1 MANHLLRQAFAPL
14 KYFPG
19 KSSRQEDLRALVRAM
34 KVTSIVQELV
44 RIGPLGDGGYLLP
57 NDLENIEFCF
67 SPGVA
72 DCSDF
77 ELVLANRGM
86 KVFLADKSIETPP
99 ATHENFNFIK
109 KHIAS
114 IDSCQEGLITLDEW
128 YRSKLTSPSENSPEA
143 ILQMDIEGSEYE
155 VIHNTSANLLSRF
168 RIIVIEFHRLYQLAD
183 RFSFKWMASA
193 IRKLLNTHA
202 IVHMHPNNN
211 RKPLLLHGIKI
222 PATLEI
228 TFLRRDRLLPGT
240 KPLVFPHPLDYPSVC
255 NKPDVILPECWYT

>member
-1 MANHLLRQAFAPL
+1 
-14 KYFPG
+14 
-19 KSSRQEDLRALVRAM
+19 M
-34 KVTSIVQELV
+34 KVTPIGHELV
-44 RIGPLGDGGYLLP
+44 RIGPRGDGGYLLP
-57 NDLENIEFCF
+57 DDLKEIEVCF

-72 DCSDF
+72 DSSDF

-99 ATHENFNFIK
+99 AAHENFNFIK

-114 IDSCQEGLITLDEW
+114 RDCCQEGLITLDEW
-128 YRSKLTSPSENSPEA
+128 YRSKLSNPSENSPEA

-155 VIHNTSANLLSRF
+155 VIHNSSALLLSRF
-168 RIIVIEFHRLYQLAD
+168 RIMVIEFHRLYQLAD

-211 RKPLLLHGIKI
+211 RKPLTLHEIKI

-228 TFLRRDRLLPGT
+228 TFLRRDRLLPET
-240 KPLVFPHPLDYPSVC
+240 KPLVFPHPLDHKSVC
-255 NKPDVILPECWYT
+255 NKPDLILPKCWYN